1 TLLLT
6 LLCLLAGCGQR
17 ELIET
22 PNVYLEPDLYP
33 FADVPSPLQTNTVDI
48 LYATDRKR
56 EGDEDDPVEYGYRR
70 SYSVACGSLVVEI
83 GRDVTWDELV
93 EASRTKKRKV
103 SLPLKV
109 VSIQER
115 GRFPDTP
122 PPIVFEGDVAHETP
136 EYLAAE
142 KKAQDALHEGLRRRL
157 ALTPRKEAYV
167 FVHGYNNTLEVAAFR
182 MADLWHFLGRE
193 GVPIIYSWPAGGP
206 GLIRGYTY
214 DRESS
219 EFTIYHLKEFLRALA
234 ACPELEKIHI
244 IAHSRGCDVATT
256 ALRELI
262 MVARA
267 GGLDPQATLK
277 IGQLVIAAPD
287 LDADVTQ
294 QRFAAERLYDGF
306 ELSTLYVTRKDRALG
321 TAEWLFSSPRRIG
334 KLRPEQLTAEETER
348 HGRIPN
354 IDIVDARVRTD
365 FLGHGYFLSNPATCS
380 DVILFL
386 RYGRAPG
393 AENGRPLTEVIPNYY
408 ILDDNYPQEAAPMP
422 KGAAAP

>member
-1 TLLLT
+1 
-6 LLCLLAGCGQR
+6 
-17 ELIET
+17 
-22 PNVYLEPDLYP
+22 
-33 FADVPSPLQTNTVDI
+33 VDI